1 MCARGRT
8 CLQQTLKTECRNN
21 GDRLVRRGIQPLN
34 ERTSIESIAS
44 VMAGI
49 LLVMGEAERNIAR
62 MIERGR
68 SAGNVMDKRQMS
80 RT

>member
-1 MCARGRT
+1 MCARRRT

-49 LLVMGEAERNIAR
+49 LLVM
-62 MIERGR
+62 MVKP
-68 SAGNVMDKRQMS
+68 SATSSADAVQATLSISAKCPALSQV
-80 RT
+80 